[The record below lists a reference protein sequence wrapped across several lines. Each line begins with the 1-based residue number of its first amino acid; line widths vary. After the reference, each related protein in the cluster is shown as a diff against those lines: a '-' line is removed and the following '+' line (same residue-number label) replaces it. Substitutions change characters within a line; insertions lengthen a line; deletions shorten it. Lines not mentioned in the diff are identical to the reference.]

1 MDSLWDENADNS
13 SVTDV
18 EWSRISDEYTNSGY
32 RDGITAG
39 KEASS
44 QEGFDAGYAT
54 VGVPLG
60 HQLGLLRGVSSVL
73 LSFLKDSSDPS
84 PSPSPQSQRQALLV
98 EAQDIASQLAR
109 VRFSDIVP
117 RDLEAEQHAREHLEK
132 EDGAD
137 ENEETARRRE
147 MEGIEDMLANLGAS
161 GKAKDTSGRP
171 TVDDVHALRDRL
183 AVLAERLGLSLG
195 IDLKAI
201 ALPHG

>member
-1 MDSLWDENADNS
+1 ANGLAWDENADNS

-18 EWSRISDEYTNSGY
+18 EWSRISDEYTNGL
-32 RDGITAG
+32 T
-39 KEASS
+39 
-44 QEGFDAGYAT
+44 AGYAT

-161 GKAKDTSGRP
+161 GRPRIHQGGR
-171 TVDDVHALRDRL
+171 LDRL